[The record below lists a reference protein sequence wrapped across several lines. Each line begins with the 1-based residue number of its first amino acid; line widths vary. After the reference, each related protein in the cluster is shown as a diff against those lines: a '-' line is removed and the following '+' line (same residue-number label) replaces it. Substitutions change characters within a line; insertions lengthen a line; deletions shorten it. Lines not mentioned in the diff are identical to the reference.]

1 MTPIWVETEV
11 VLAIHDEQLAEHGG
25 AVGIRDRMMLDS
37 ALDRPR
43 NRHDIGGCEDICEL
57 AACYAFGLARNHG
70 FVDGNKRVSAVV
82 IELFLAFN
90 GYALTAS
97 DTDVVRVWT
106 AIAASEMAEDDII
119 AWIRRFAS
127 ASP

>member
-1 MTPIWVETEV
+1 MTPTWIEMDV

-25 AVGIRDRMMLDS
+25 AAGIRDRMMLDS

-43 NRHDIGGCEDICEL
+43 NRYDLGGCTDLCEL

-70 FVDGNKRVSAVV
+70 FLDGNKRVSAVV
-82 IELFLAFN
+82 TELFLALN
-90 GYALTAS
+90 GYEVTAS
-97 DTDVVRVWT
+97 DDDVVRTWI
-106 AIAASEMAEDDII
+106 AIAAGEMTEKDIT

>member
-1 MTPIWVETEV
+1 MIPLWVETEV

-25 AVGIRDRMMLDS
+25 AGGIRDRMMLDS

-43 NRHDIGGCEDICEL
+43 NRHDLGGCDDICEL
-57 AACYAFGLARNHG
+57 AACYAFGLARNQG

-82 IELFLAFN
+82 TELFLALN
-90 GYALTAS
+90 GYDLTANDS
-97 DTDVVRVWT
+97 DVVRVWT
-106 AIAASEMAEDDII
+106 AIAAGEMTEDDIT

-127 ASP
+127 TSL

>member
-1 MTPIWVETEV
+1 MTPLWVEKEV

-25 AVGIRDRMMLDS
+25 AVSMRDRLMLDS

-43 NRHDIGGCEDICEL
+43 NRHEFGGCTDICEL

-70 FVDGNKRVSAVV
+70 FLDGNKRVSAVV
-82 IELFLAFN
+82 TELLLALN
-90 GYALTAS
+90 GYELTAS
-97 DTDVVRVWT
+97 DGDVVQTWT
-106 AIAASEMAEDDII
+106 AIAAGEMTEKDIT
-119 AWIRRFAS
+119 AWIRRFVS